1 MASLVAGANAALT
14 AENPNLTEIMVGLG
28 WSVIASRG
36 PQSELVPLALMCDAG
51 GRVLSD
57 AHLVFFNQLASPEA
71 AVVFSRSE
79 DQEQIDVHLPGVPEE
94 VAKIVFAVYADPEIR
109 GPGTFA
115 AVRDAYI
122 RVVDASGGA
131 DGVELV
137 RFDVAP
143 GKLDTITA
151 MMFGELYRHR
161 DGWKFRALG
170 QGYTTGLR
178 GLAADFGFG
187 V

>member
-14 AENPNLTEIMVGLG
+14 TENPDLTDVMVGLG
-28 WSVIASRG
+28 WSVIPSRG
-36 PQSELVPLALMCDAG
+36 PQAELVPLALMCDG
-51 GRVLSD
+51 EGRVLSD
-57 AHLVFFNQLASPEA
+57 AHLVFFNQLASPDA
-71 AVVFSRSE
+71 AVVFSGDE
-79 DQEQIDVHLPGVPEE
+79 DQEQIDVHLPGVPEQ

-109 GPGTFA
+109 GTATFG

-122 RVVDASGGA
+122 RIAAA
-131 DGVELV
+131 DGRELV
-137 RFDVAP
+137 RFDITG
-143 GKLDTITA
+143 GKLDSITA

-178 GLAADFGFG
+178 GLASDFGFDI
-187 V
+187 